1 MSHYTLFSAARQKLA
16 LVASIVPLTLI
27 PFTTASAAS
36 IVSTDNPA
44 PPYENLSTLHVKS
57 SALKPFE
64 TVLRQNAAD
73 ARHAP
78 GNISFTIFQSL
89 SNPSTL
95 YVLEQWSSEAAY
107 KVHMRQPA
115 LLAMHKAAQD
125 DLDGPIS
132 HMRIAPVSAGGDSQ
146 PKEITHADQTS
157 NVLVFLKVKSAAQ
170 RQFRTDIANVTPTF
184 RAAPGNIS
192 FDVFEDTGHSDSMVQ
207 LERWTSD
214 ATHQANLKRPIIG
227 TIRADYALTL
237 AAPMMSG
244 RVLLKDIT
252 NG

>member
-1 MSHYTLFSAARQKLA
+1 MSNYKPFIAARQKLA

-36 IVSTDNPA
+36 TAPTDTP

-89 SNPSTL
+89 STPSTL
-95 YVLEQWSSEAAY
+95 CVLEQWSTEAAY
-107 KVHMRQPA
+107 KVHMQQPA
-115 LLAMHKAAQD
+115 LLAMHRAAQD

-132 HMRIAPVSAGGDSQ
+132 HMRIAPVSPGDDSQ

-157 NVLVFLKVKSAAQ
+157 NVLVFLSVKSAAEK
-170 RQFRTDIANVTPTF
+170 QFRTDIANVTPTF

-192 FDVFEDTGHSDSMVQ
+192 FDVFEDTGHADSMVQ

-237 AAPMMSG
+237 AAPMMNG

>member
-1 MSHYTLFSAARQKLA
+1 MSNYKPFIAARQKLA

-36 IVSTDNPA
+36 AAPA
-44 PPYENLSTLHVKS
+44 DTPPPYENLSTLHVKS

-89 SNPSTL
+89 STPSTL
-95 YVLEQWSSEAAY
+95 YVLEQWSTEAAY
-107 KVHMRQPA
+107 KVHMQQPA

-132 HMRIAPVSAGGDSQ
+132 HMRIAPVSPGDDSQ

-157 NVLVFLKVKSAAQ
+157 NVLVFLSVKSAAEK
-170 RQFRTDIANVTPTF
+170 QFRTDIANVTPTF

-192 FDVFEDTGHSDSMVQ
+192 FDVFEDTGHADSMVQ

-237 AAPMMSG
+237 ATPMMNG

>member
-1 MSHYTLFSAARQKLA
+1 MSDHNKPFSAAILKLA
-16 LVASIVPLTLI
+16 LVARIVPLTLL
-27 PFTTASAAS
+27 PLSAASAASAAS
-36 IVSTDNPA
+36 IDNP

-89 SNPSTL
+89 SARSTL

-107 KVHMRQPA
+107 NVHMQQPA

-132 HMRIAPVSAGGDSQ
+132 HMRITPVSPGDGSQ
-146 PKEITHADQTS
+146 PKTMTQADQTS
-157 NVLVFLKVKSAAQ
+157 NVLVFLSVKAAAEK
-170 RQFRTDIANVTPTF
+170 QFHTDIANVTPIF

-192 FDVFEDTGHSDSMVQ
+192 FDVFEDANHRDSMVQ

-227 TIRADYALTL
+227 TIRADYERTL

-252 NG
+252 SG

>member
-1 MSHYTLFSAARQKLA
+1 MSTNNKPFSAARLKLA
-16 LVASIVPLTLI
+16 FVASIVPLTLI
-27 PFTTASAAS
+27 PFTAASAAS
-36 IVSTDNPA
+36 TDNP

-78 GNISFTIFQSL
+78 GNMSFTIFQSQ
-89 SNPSTL
+89 SAPSTL

-107 KVHMRQPA
+107 DVHMQQPA

-132 HMRIAPVSAGGDSQ
+132 HMRIAPVSPGDDSQ
-146 PKEITHADQTS
+146 PKDISHADQTS
-157 NVLVFLKVKSAAQ
+157 NVLVFLSVKSAADK
-170 RQFRTDIANVTPTF
+170 QFRTDIAKVTPTF

-192 FDVFEDTGHSDSMVQ
+192 FDVFEDTAHPDSMVQ